1 MNNAFRLILV
11 VHLIIIVCCILSV
24 PVYSSSK
31 RILYVDSEKGSDF
44 NDGSTPGKAW
54 KTIIHA
60 AAEILPGDHVIV
72 APGVYR
78 GGIQVLAKGKPGA
91 PIIIEGDA
99 IEGST
104 IITLADS
111 DIRDRNLHW
120 YLEDKITGLYS
131 IDCKEGTPA
140 RVLYSGIDLYPYSSI
155 EALNTFSINGEAG
168 PRHGHYYDSLKKK
181 LYVRLHAD
189 GKYGSS
195 NPNDH
200 LMAVAPPT
208 GNRFDGTLVSQS
220 SHYGIG
226 IIGAGDAHIIID
238 GFTFETPGVA
248 GVYTEANYVK
258 IKHSWFQGCRTGVA
272 GNYKDRT
279 TTDPEGKDYFSLRY
293 DPAALDLSASHVT
306 IEYCDYHQIPSF
318 DDAFD
323 LMEELTNETGEKK
336 VDNSALYKSFWHR
349 KSVGNG
355 LPNDLYKYE
364 IGIAAR
370 IGSDWIIRNNYIH
383 DSFEGLSCHSVSASR
398 GLMVEYNLFERL
410 LDNAVETEDHAS
422 NMHIY
427 RNVIVDVFMPFS
439 WQPIRGTPWPH
450 SIFFTENII
459 YNTPEYQNL
468 WKDMGFQKRGIFKIG
483 VKAATWKRVP
493 HMVGAV
499 YAPVRVPG
507 AGLILANN
515 TVVFPGGSLIELQ
528 GGREMPLNNV
538 HFINNIIDTD
548 YLYNLNTDHDLKDG
562 HFNFENNIIYF
573 FDVNEYGP
581 ARIVAGPTGK
591 IANKPIAGSLGKNF
605 RPLQDDGLTNGAITV
620 PGLCKNYTSIGAVQ
634 PDEEWYPFEVGPQPK
649 GEN

>member
-1 MNNAFRLILV
+1 MKVAFRLKLV
-11 VHLIIIVCCILSV
+11 HFIIIGCCILSV
-24 PVYSSSK
+24 PVYSASN
-31 RILYVDSEKGSDF
+31 RTLYVDSEKGSDF
-44 NDGSTPGKAW
+44 NDGSTPGKSW
-54 KTIIHA
+54 KTLIHA

-78 GGIQVLAKGKPGA
+78 GGIQILAKGKPGA

-104 IITLADS
+104 IITLADP

-131 IDCKEGTPA
+131 IDCKQGTPA
-140 RVLYSGIDLYPYSSI
+140 RVLYSGIDLYPYSSK

-168 PRHGHYYDSLKKK
+168 PRHGHYYDSLKEK
-181 LYVRLHAD
+181 LYARLHAD

-208 GNRFDGTLVSQS
+208 GNRFDGTLVTQS
-220 SHYGIG
+220 CHYGIG

-248 GVYTEANYVK
+248 GVYTEANHVK

-279 TTDPEGKDYFSLRY
+279 TTDPEGKDYYSLRY
-293 DPAALDLSASHVT
+293 DPATLDLSASHVT
-306 IEYCDYHQIPSF
+306 IEYCDYHQKPSF
-318 DDAFD
+318 DDAFG
-323 LMEELTNETGEKK
+323 LTEELTIESGGKK
-336 VDNSALYKSFWHR
+336 IDNSSLYKSFWHR

-398 GLMVEYNLFERL
+398 GLVVEYNLFERL

-439 WQPIRGTPWPH
+439 WQPIRGTPWPR
-450 SIFFTENII
+450 SIYFTENII

-468 WKDMGFQKRGIFKIG
+468 WKDMGFVKRGIFKIG
-483 VKAATWKRVP
+483 VKAVTWNRVP
-493 HMVGAV
+493 HMVGTL
-499 YAPVRVPG
+499 YAPVRVPED
-507 AGLILANN
+507 GLILANN
-515 TVVFPGGSLIELQ
+515 TILFPGGSLIELQ
-528 GGREMPLNNV
+528 GGRDMPLHNV
-538 HFINNIIDTD
+538 HFFNNIIDTD
-548 YLYNLNTDHDLKDG
+548 YLYSLNPESDLKEN
-562 HFNFENNIIYF
+562 HFNFENNIVHF

-581 ARIVAGPTGK
+581 ARIVAGPTGRITK
-591 IANKPIAGSLGKNF
+591 KPVAGSLDKNY
-605 RPLQDDGLTNGAITV
+605 RPLQDDGIINGAIPV

-634 PDEEWYPFEVGPQPK
+634 PGEEWFPFEVGPRAK